1 VSRYAP
7 LILVL
12 AAVWGASYLFIKVA
26 VDDVE
31 PSVLMAVRGLGAGAV
46 LLGYLAWREGGRS
59 ALAQLRAA
67 WAPCLVLGV
76 INAALPFWLIAWGEK
91 HIDSSVAG
99 IAQATVPMFNLLVA
113 LRFLPHDR
121 VTPGRIA
128 GLGLGAGGVAVLT
141 GFHPDGGWWAVA
153 GTLAVVGSSL
163 SYAFAGVFGQLRMRT
178 VSGPALA
185 TGSMLACG
193 AILAP
198 VAAFQFPHQAPSL
211 EGAASLAA
219 LTLLGT
225 ALAQLILYRVLRLH
239 GSNRLS
245 LVTYLM
251 PPFAVVYGAVL
262 LDEPVTVRV
271 LGGLALILGGVALAS
286 GALRLS
292 RRTTIAEAS

>member
-1 VSRYAP
+1 MSRYAP

-31 PSVLMAVRGLGAGAV
+31 PSVLMAVRGFGAGIV
-46 LLGYLAWREGGRS
+46 LLAYLVWREGGRG

-67 WAPCLVLGV
+67 WLPCLVLGV
-76 INAALPFWLIAWGEK
+76 INAALPFWLVAWGEK

-113 LRFLPHDR
+113 LRFLPHER
-121 VTPGRIA
+121 VMGGRIA
-128 GLGLGAGGVAVLT
+128 GLGLGAAGVAVLT
-141 GFHPDGGWWAVA
+141 GFHPGGGWWAVA

-163 SYAFAGVFGQLRMRT
+163 SYASAGVFGQLRVRT
-178 VSGPALA
+178 VPGPVLA

-193 AILAP
+193 LILAP
-198 VAAFQFPHQAPSL
+198 VAVFQLPERAPSL

-225 ALAQLILYRVLRLH
+225 ALAQLILFRILRLH
-239 GSNRLS
+239 GSSRLS

-251 PPFAVVYGAVL
+251 PPFAIVYGAVL
-262 LDEPVTVRV
+262 LDEPVTAGALSG
-271 LGGLALILGGVALAS
+271 LGLILAGVALAS
-286 GALRLS
+286 GAVRLP
-292 RRTTIAEAS
+292 RHAPV